1 MVLTFD
7 TILSQAVR
15 SIDLLHGITSSALRK
30 KGLEVCAQPEKTLG
44 YASTIDRH
52 EKSGGSSN
60 LHFDERRLAQPLCY
74 VLIRSLVRLIVFVK
88 GKLRNILHHESRSTG
103 FIRNEP
109 CRN

>member
-1 MVLTFD
+1 M
-7 TILSQAVR
+7 R
-15 SIDLLHGITSSALRK
+15 PCPK
-30 KGLEVCAQPEKTLG
+30 NTLG

-60 LHFDERRLAQPLCY
+60 LHFDEMRLALAALCH
-74 VLIRSLVRLIVFVK
+74 VLIRSLVRLTTFVK